1 MREGDDGAQSAADE
15 GSQLVLGLGEP
26 ARRDRGLLRL
36 EGERLARR
44 ERVELDRAAQVDRP
58 ELLLG
63 PDLADVV
70 GLPDEIGAAGDG
82 RDEVVGDRRG
92 RVLVLV
98 VRERRLDEVDAAVGS
113 RVDGRRLER
122 VERALR
128 EGREGAD
135 ALDLVAEE
143 LDAERLATGGRVDVH
158 DAAAKRELA
167 ALLGLVDALVAG
179 ECDLLGEGVDSR
191 LVAWTDA
198 DRLRTRFG
206 RRHAL
211 GERGGGRADEAA
223 GGEDVEG
230 ASPLADEMR
239 RGLEARAPA
248 DAAAREERYP
258 VVAEEP
264 RGRFGDVSGVRVL
277 GGQDDERSAELLVQ
291 RGDEERQRRLR
302 DAGARVRQLLQERAE
317 ALAVGELADERVE
330 DGSVHDER
338 RNRSSAATD
347 FSAEAARHFG
357 AGPIP
362 SPHPPTGW
370 VRVRG
375 QM

>member
-1 MREGDDGAQSAADE
+1 MRSPPRTKARSSFSASE
-15 GSQLVLGLGEP
+15 SP
-26 ARRDRGLLRL
+26 
-36 EGERLARR
+36 
-44 ERVELDRAAQVDRP
+44 RAAIAGCCASKANGWPAGSGSSSTAPLRSTGRSSSSAQTSRTSSGCQTKS
-58 ELLLG
+58 G
-63 PDLADVV
+63 PP
-70 GLPDEIGAAGDG
+70 GIG

-92 RVLVLV
+92 RVRLV
-98 VRERRLDEVDAAVGS
+98 VRERRLDEVEAAIGR
-113 RVDGRRLER
+113 RVDGRRVER

-143 LDAERLATGGRVDVH
+143 LDAERLAACRRVDVD
-158 DAAAKRELA
+158 DAAAERELA

-179 ECDLLGEGVDSR
+179 ERDLLGEGVDSR
-191 LVAWTDA
+191 LVAGTDA
-198 DRLRTRFG
+198 DRLGTRFG

-211 GERGGGRADEAA
+211 GERRGGRADEAA

-248 DAAAREERYP
+248 DAAAREERYQ
-258 VVAEEP
+258 VVAEKP
-264 RGRFGDVSGVRVL
+264 RGRFCDVSRVRVL
-277 GGQDDERSAELLVQ
+277 GGQDDQRSAELLVQ
-291 RGDEERQRRLR
+291 RGEEERQRRLR

-330 DGSVHDER
+330 DGPVHDER

-347 FSAEAARHFG
+347 FSARAVAPLA

-362 SPHPPTGW
+362 SPHPPTGCF
-370 VRVRG
+370 RVGGR
-375 QM
+375 M

>member
-1 MREGDDGAQSAADE
+1 MEG
-15 GSQLVLGLGEP
+15 
-26 ARRDRGLLRL
+26 
-36 EGERLARR
+36 
-44 ERVELDRAAQVDRP
+44 
-58 ELLLG
+58 
-63 PDLADVV
+63 
-70 GLPDEIGAAGDG
+70 
-82 RDEVVGDRRG
+82 
-92 RVLVLV
+92 
-98 VRERRLDEVDAAVGS
+98 
-113 RVDGRRLER
+113 
-122 VERALR
+122 ALR

-143 LDAERLATGGRVDVH
+143 LDAERLAAGRRVDVD

-179 ECDLLGEGVDSR
+179 EGDPFGEGVDSR
-191 LVAWTDA
+191 LVAGLDQDWLGA
-198 DRLRTRFG
+198 SSG

-211 GERGGGRADEAA
+211 GERRGGRADETA

-248 DAAAREERYP
+248 DAAAREERDA

-264 RGRFGDVSGVRVL
+264 RGRFGDVPCVRVL

-291 RGDEERQRRLR
+291 RGDEERERWLG
-302 DAGARVRQLLQERAE
+302 DAGARVRELLQERAE
-317 ALAVGELADERVE
+317 ALAVGELTDERVQ
-330 DGSVHDER
+330 DRPVHDER

-347 FSAEAARHFG
+347 FTEGAVRRSG

-370 VRVRG
+370 SG
-375 QM
+375 